1 MVQLSPIYHFYHP
14 DDAVE
19 AADDEPDSELTPELE
34 LVKVAAP
41 ETPARA
47 PLAPSTKP
55 LTNIGAVAS
64 PEFAFAAN
72 MAEGETGLEVKMGFV
87 EIEYGVRMVG
97 DCMMEKGVV
106 MDGVTLKAGTHRID
120 FGPEDAEA
128 ATALRF
134 LRLPAIAAAA
144 AAGYVLAPDRI
155 EGIEIWVRIGAVR
168 GLIIPVVGIII
179 SRFLRPKALT
189 ETDLPTAA

>member
-1 MVQLSPIYHFYHP
+1 MVQLSPIYHFYHHVE
-14 DDAVE
+14 AVE
-19 AADDEPDSELTPELE
+19 AADEPELELTPELE
-34 LVKVAAP
+34 PANVAAP
-41 ETPARA
+41 VFPTRA
-47 PLAPSTKP
+47 PVAPSTKP
-55 LTNIGAVAS
+55 LTNIGAVAKR
-64 PEFAFAAN
+64 PGFAFGPN

-106 MDGVTLKAGTHRID
+106 IDGVTLKPGTHRID
-120 FGPEDAEA
+120 FVPDDVEA

-134 LRLPAIAAAA
+134 LRPPAIAAAA
-144 AAGYVLAPDRI
+144 AAAAGYALAPDKI

-179 SRFLRPKALT
+179 SRFLRP
-189 ETDLPTAA
+189 